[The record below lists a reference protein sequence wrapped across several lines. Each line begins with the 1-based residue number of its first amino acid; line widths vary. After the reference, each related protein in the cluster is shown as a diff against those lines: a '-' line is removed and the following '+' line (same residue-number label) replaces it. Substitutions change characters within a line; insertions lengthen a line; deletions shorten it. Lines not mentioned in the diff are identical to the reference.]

1 MSHQECNIPVAFVP
15 LNFTNDPETEDLIFG
30 DELTEGM
37 VVLLGGMTRFNPD
50 NYESASQ
57 YEKNR
62 ILETARWCRV
72 VSIRR
77 EGSVTVFIGVYG
89 DGTKHKRSHKNSF
102 AWYVKKDSIPD

>member
-50 NYESASQ
+50 NY
-57 YEKNR
+57 
-62 ILETARWCRV
+62 
-72 VSIRR
+72 VSSNCIPR
-77 EGSVTVFIGVYG
+77 TP
-89 DGTKHKRSHKNSF
+89 NSSWLF
-102 AWYVKKDSIPD
+102 LS